1 MQEIISFIVGLIL
14 SGVALVTGGTQVQYD
29 PVPTPAPSA
38 AVTALSTTTASEKKV
53 IAATPPKKEPVEM
66 PALPET
72 PVSTGAE
79 GMRAAIAEEA
89 SSIPEEKIV
98 KQAPEPPPPVIDEE
112 FLDQLAE
119 EVIKQTN
126 KERQKND
133 LPDLVLDRTL
143 EPIALMHSKDM
154 LEKDYFA
161 HENKEG
167 CNSVCRINNAGYKY
181 RAVGENLFMMRGFAL
196 DEKDAAAL
204 IVQGWMGSAG
214 HRANILKDK
223 YTHTAVAVAAGN
235 KKIYITALYSL
246 PR

>member
-1 MQEIISFIVGLIL
+1 MQEIVSFIVGLIL

-29 PVPTPAPSA
+29 PVPTRAPSA

-53 IAATPPKKEPVEM
+53 IAAVPPKKEPVEM
-66 PALPET
+66 PAT
-72 PVSTGAE
+72 PVLKGAAE
-79 GMRAAIAEEA
+79 ETRAAIAPEA

-112 FLDQLAE
+112 FLDQLAA

-126 KERQKND
+126 KERQSNN
-133 LPDLVLDRTL
+133 LPNLVLDRTL
-143 EPIALMHSKDM
+143 EPIALFHSEDM

-181 RAVGENLFMMRGFAL
+181 RAVGENLFMMQGFAL

-223 YTHTAVAVAAGN
+223 YTHTAVAIAAGN